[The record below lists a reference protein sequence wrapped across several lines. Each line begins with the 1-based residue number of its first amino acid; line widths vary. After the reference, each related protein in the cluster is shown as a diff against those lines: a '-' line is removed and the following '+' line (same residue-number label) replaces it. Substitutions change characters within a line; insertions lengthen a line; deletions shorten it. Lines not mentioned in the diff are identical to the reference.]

1 MRTRTW
7 ATGSEWL
14 TPSTPARRVGS
25 DLMSTSISKS
35 HAGFTILELMA
46 AITIVGI
53 LLAVSV
59 PSTVRFYES
68 MQYRQAIRDVITVLS
83 SARYRAV
90 STGRS
95 QDVSIV
101 PQDRLVSYS
110 QKEIQLP
117 DSLTVAVHSAA
128 EVNTASAGVIRFYPE
143 GGSSGGGVDLERADG
158 SGVRIAIDWL
168 AGQVTHAPYS
178 LN

>member
-1 MRTRTW
+1 
-7 ATGSEWL
+7 
-14 TPSTPARRVGS
+14 
-25 DLMSTSISKS
+25 MSTSISKS

>member
-1 MRTRTW
+1 
-7 ATGSEWL
+7 
-14 TPSTPARRVGS
+14 
-25 DLMSTSISKS
+25 
-35 HAGFTILELMA
+35 MA